1 MKSRIK
7 KYLLTVL
14 IFLTFFVGI
23 ASIMPKPVAHA
34 DCNDAMDY
42 LLVRLFNT
50 TNIRWEVRFD
60 IYDPNIHGWT
70 GWLYDYVGAS
80 ANGAFITKDHQFDV
94 LIAPGLTGGTCNG
107 LKYEWAT
114 TCVDPAG
121 SLAATSTSEVYNGF
135 VNYYY
140 KIDVSCYSIGQ
151 AECTKSGYLGSTYAA
166 CSHLDAHG
174 QTVNLTDECP
184 QQGNP
189 IYCAYNGDIYGG
201 TGATPSVPNTCA
213 VACDVNTQTCNGCHT
228 ASVHYCSTSYCYV
241 HTVTNNSC
249 TDSCPVPGVCGS
261 SNGQNFYTAP
271 SANLC
276 STGSS
281 SSVGGSGPWSWTCGG
296 QNGGGTPTCTAN
308 KSVDGVCGT
317 NHWNCSAGSDT
328 ANVDNGG
335 NYYTWTCSGINNGS
349 SPSCSEK
356 GMPNVPV
363 PSVSGSPACSNS
375 PFPATVNWTNT
386 SGNGG
391 YYALRIDDQTANDW
405 NGLCD
410 GSQNSGD
417 ICQNVSGTSFNFT
430 FTPYHTYS
438 IWVHAINGAGVWS
451 SGPGSTSL
459 GPIPYCPYNANVNVY
474 VDYNGNGSQDINGQ
488 GIPTF
493 NGTTEPAWTGTN
505 DISYWGALGGAD
517 ANHAT
522 NRTTPYTIS
531 NIPPGTNNET
541 IRVNLPDATWKA
553 TTTTPVTEGGPP
565 DTTVNFGIQP
575 PPPICTLTVTSPI
588 YVGGQSTLTANCRVG
603 GGTGTLNYTWSSI
616 VIDPSSPST
625 PASLGNVNNPNVT
638 QALNTNTYSAPTAGS
653 TFKQFIVDAA
663 VTACNPGTNPG
674 MAAANPAL
682 CTSKTI
688 AITVNPLFSV
698 KGVVFTDT
706 NKDLAEDNGESN
718 YNGIT
723 VNVCPGQY
731 CATAVPQVNGAFD
744 TGYVLTAGSYNV
756 TASGQPAGYFF
767 TTPPTLSPTVGNPCS
782 PSSGACDANYNVYN
796 LHFGISNSRTWIQST
811 GGDIYESGGVNN
823 PMPIPGTVPAACGG
837 TSANM
842 SITQG
847 QIQEPGI
854 IFTGNGAND
863 FGQGYPSANLNN
875 HWLVSQAINLLST
888 SYTAVMQNV
897 QDSGITPA
905 AWSCN
910 LSACVLPTAP
920 GVYTIGQATDTVKI
934 TSNTTFPNSN
944 PNIDKFTF
952 FIPGKLEIG
961 ASITVQI
968 GAVATFIVKG
978 DINVDGNVGEA
989 VNTSST
995 SDIDGYYSTD
1005 GSFFINGT
1013 NDCTGG
1019 PSSADKRLNVSGAIV
1034 VNAAGASVGTLQV
1047 KRDMCAGDVC
1057 PTFSITTRPDFV
1069 LYAPTYL
1076 ETGAALWKEIA
1087 P

>member
-1 MKSRIK
+1 
-7 KYLLTVL
+7 
-14 IFLTFFVGI
+14 
-23 ASIMPKPVAHA
+23 
-34 DCNDAMDY
+34 
-42 LLVRLFNT
+42 
-50 TNIRWEVRFD
+50 
-60 IYDPNIHGWT
+60 
-70 GWLYDYVGAS
+70 
-80 ANGAFITKDHQFDV
+80 
-94 LIAPGLTGGTCNG
+94 
-107 LKYEWAT
+107 
-114 TCVDPAG
+114 
-121 SLAATSTSEVYNGF
+121 
-135 VNYYY
+135 
-140 KIDVSCYSIGQ
+140 
-151 AECTKSGYLGSTYAA
+151 
-166 CSHLDAHG
+166 
-174 QTVNLTDECP
+174 
-184 QQGNP
+184 
-189 IYCAYNGDIYGG
+189 
-201 TGATPSVPNTCA
+201 
-213 VACDVNTQTCNGCHT
+213 
-228 ASVHYCSTSYCYV
+228 
-241 HTVTNNSC
+241 
-249 TDSCPVPGVCGS
+249 
-261 SNGQNFYTAP
+261 
-271 SANLC
+271 
-276 STGSS
+276 
-281 SSVGGSGPWSWTCGG
+281 
-296 QNGGGTPTCTAN
+296 
-308 KSVDGVCGT
+308 
-317 NHWNCSAGSDT
+317 
-328 ANVDNGG
+328 
-335 NYYTWTCSGINNGS
+335 
-349 SPSCSEK
+349 
-356 GMPNVPV
+356 
-363 PSVSGSPACSNS
+363 
-375 PFPATVNWTNT
+375 
-386 SGNGG
+386 
-391 YYALRIDDQTANDW
+391 
-405 NGLCD
+405 
-410 GSQNSGD
+410 
-417 ICQNVSGTSFNFT
+417 
-430 FTPYHTYS
+430 
-438 IWVHAINGAGVWS
+438 
-451 SGPGSTSL
+451 
-459 GPIPYCPYNANVNVY
+459 
-474 VDYNGNGSQDINGQ
+474 
-488 GIPTF
+488 
-493 NGTTEPAWTGTN
+493 
-505 DISYWGALGGAD
+505 
-517 ANHAT
+517 
-522 NRTTPYTIS
+522 
-531 NIPPGTNNET
+531 
-541 IRVNLPDATWKA
+541 
-553 TTTTPVTEGGPP
+553 
-565 DTTVNFGIQP
+565 
-575 PPPICTLTVTSPI
+575 
-588 YVGGQSTLTANCRVG
+588 
-603 GGTGTLNYTWSSI
+603 
-616 VIDPSSPST
+616 
-625 PASLGNVNNPNVT
+625 
-638 QALNTNTYSAPTAGS
+638 
-653 TFKQFIVDAA
+653 
-663 VTACNPGTNPG
+663 

-1019 PSSADKRLNVSGAIV
+1019 PSSANKRLNVSGAIV